1 MSSFFENKKN
11 LIIIGGI
18 ILIAGALFLFYRKI
32 KQNMKELQN
41 MVNQQQQA
49 LMNHNQ
55 VLNDLQMILNYHPDQ
70 SNNFQNSQPNQS
82 GKLDPMTAQAE
93 RYRTESTQAERYR
106 TESTQAERYRTES
119 TRSDESKSISNRRF
133 QKTRDEELVIE
144 EIQDTVEPDEDSEEK
159 IEDSINLD
167 AELEEEFKELESTH
181 LKTEE

>member
-106 TESTQAERYRTES
+106 TEST
-119 TRSDESKSISNRRF
+119 RSDESKSISNRRF